1 MCSEQQIIYRDKLYH
16 ILNTEQEF
24 IVHPSVFGMLPLN
37 KTALLE
43 PFNYQLH
50 IEEYKLL
57 LDKLELV
64 NVEQL
69 SACSYEEEKDS
80 VGTLVPFTGTI
91 LIGAGLTKEYYIKDK
106 LACFSYQKV
115 YELVF
120 DKGMQITTVDQSKA
134 MQKIRKNID
143 AGLRNLENKR
153 DIRCIKRFLNSSF
166 VGDYKSY
173 FFRGKLLKHLKNMR
187 EDYQ

>member
-1 MCSEQQIIYRDKLYH
+1 MSSEQQIIYRDKPYH
-16 ILNTEQEF
+16 ILNAEQEF

-37 KTALLE
+37 KAALLE

-50 IEEYKLL
+50 IEDYKLF
-57 LDKLELV
+57 LDKLELL

-69 SACSYEEEKDS
+69 SACCYEEEKNS
-80 VGTLVPFTGTI
+80 VGTLIPFNGAI
-91 LIGAGLTKEYYIKDK
+91 LIGAGLTKEYYVKEK

-120 DKGMQITTVDQSKA
+120 DKGMLITTVDQSKA

-143 AGLRNLENKR
+143 AGLRELDNKR
-153 DIRCIKRFLNSSF
+153 DIRCIKRFLASCL
-166 VGDYKSY
+166 VGDYKSF
-173 FFRGKLLKHLKNMR
+173 FFRGNRLKHIKNMR
-187 EDYQ
+187 ETYH